1 MKNFSRV
8 FSGKSL
14 LASVL
19 LCASMGFVPALLAQ
33 SKQPTSKPATSAVQ
47 KGPSKPAPVKS
58 SEVVAADEKA
68 KTDSAVVANEPVILA
83 TDTIFALQ
91 EKLMGH
97 TSSTESAA
105 ISPDGKWVATGGWDR
120 KVLLYALDSNGVF
133 KLSQTF
139 TGHNGAVTCLAFDAQ
154 STMLA
159 SGSKDFSLRVVD
171 LATGALK
178 FQTMDHRDALT
189 AVEFDASGKFVMS
202 ASADG
207 TIRLYDVAN
216 PTNNQKPR
224 FYTYGKPV
232 NDLITAPNG
241 KTFYLANNS
250 NNDVEAID
258 FTGKVYQRFVGVH
271 TMPVNCLA
279 ISNNKR
285 LLVTGGNDKSVVIWD
300 IATAKPL
307 KTLLGHTWKVN
318 SVSFS
323 RNDQYLVTTGNDGEV
338 RVWDVNTGACV
349 STQKNLITAAREAV
363 FTPNMK
369 RLIVAGKMVAQ
380 GSTYGALVYTT
391 PPIWH
396 KAKAKPVKSEPVKP
410 GAPAVKPG
418 SATSRP
424 TTKPTPK
431 R

>member
-1 MKNFSRV
+1 MKTFVFNLSR
-8 FSGKSL
+8 KSL
-14 LASVL
+14 VVS
-19 LCASMGFVPALLAQ
+19 ALLLMNSTSVNSLMAQ
-33 SKQPTSKPATSAVQ
+33 SKQPSGKPVTAGKPATAGKPVATTTATAVS
-47 KGPSKPAPVKS
+47 P
-58 SEVVAADEKA
+58 ETTKA
-68 KTDSAVVANEPVILA
+68 NSTMLTDSAAVILP

-105 ISPDGKWVATGGWDR
+105 ISPNGKWVATGGWDR

-154 STMLA
+154 STLLA

-171 LATGALK
+171 VATGALK
-178 FQTMDHRDALT
+178 FQTMDHKDAIT
-189 AVEFDASGKFVMS
+189 AVEFDAAGKFVMT
-202 ASADG
+202 ASVDG

-224 FYTYGKPV
+224 VYSYGKPV
-232 NDLITAPNG
+232 NDLLTAPNG
-241 KTFYLANNS
+241 KTFYIANNS
-250 NNDVEAID
+250 NNDVESID
-258 FTGKVYQRFVGVH
+258 FTGRVYQRFVGVH

-279 ISNNKR
+279 LSNNKR

-300 IATAKPL
+300 IATGKPL
-307 KTLLGHTWKVN
+307 KTMLGHTWKVN

-323 RNDQYLVTTGNDGEV
+323 RNDQYLVSTGNDGEV

-349 STQKNLITAAREAV
+349 SVQKNLITTAREAV

-369 RLIVAGKMVAQ
+369 RMIVAGKMVAQ
-380 GSTYGALVYTT
+380 GSTYGAVVYTT

-396 KAKAKPVKSEPVKP
+396 RAKPKPVKPAPVKP
-410 GAPAVKPG
+410 VTPANKP
-418 SATSRP
+418 AA
-424 TTKPTPK
+424 KPTPK

>member
-1 MKNFSRV
+1 MKMTSIFLRN
-8 FSGKSL
+8 KSL
-14 LASVL
+14 IASIL
-19 LCASMGFVPALLAQ
+19 LWATVASYNHLVAQ
-33 SKQPTSKPATSAVQ
+33 TKQPTAKPAAAKSGGTA
-47 KGPSKPAPVKS
+47 KPA
-58 SEVVAADEKA
+58 A
-68 KTDSAVVANEPVILA
+68 KPNAPASDNALTGTPGETARIDSAVVADLPVILA

-105 ISPDGKWVATGGWDR
+105 ISPNGKWVATGGWDR
-120 KVLLYALDSNGVF
+120 KILLYSLDSNGMF
-133 KLSQTF
+133 KLAQTF
-139 TGHNGAVTCLAFDAQ
+139 TGHNGAITCLAFDAQ

-171 LATGALK
+171 VTTGALK
-178 FQTMDHRDALT
+178 FQTMDHRDAIT
-189 AVEFDASGKFVMS
+189 AVEFDASGKFAMT

-232 NDLITAPNG
+232 NDLLTAPNG
-241 KTFYLANNS
+241 KTFYIANNS
-250 NNDVEAID
+250 NNDVESID

-279 ISNNKR
+279 LSNNKR

-300 IATAKPL
+300 IATGKPL
-307 KTLLGHTWKVN
+307 KTLLGHGWKVN

-323 RNDQYLVTTGNDGEV
+323 RNDQYLVSTGNDGEV
-338 RVWDVNTGACV
+338 RVWDANTGVCV
-349 STQKNLITAAREAV
+349 SVQKNLITAAREAV

-369 RLIVAGKMVAQ
+369 RMIVAGKMVAQ
-380 GSTYGALVYTT
+380 GATYGALVYTT

-396 KAKAKPVKSEPVKP
+396 AAKTKPVKPEPIK
-410 GAPAVKPG
+410 
-418 SATSRP
+418 SATP
-424 TTKPTPK
+424 GTKPTPK
-431 R
+431 PTPKR

>member
-1 MKNFSRV
+1 MKTSFVS
-8 FSGKSL
+8 FCGKLLMVCAVAIVASL
-14 LASVL
+14 NPLV
-19 LCASMGFVPALLAQ
+19 AQ
-33 SKQPTSKPATSAVQ
+33 SQKTAPKTAPTNKTTVKPATAQVSATDNPIAEAST
-47 KGPSKPAPVKS
+47 PSVPS
-58 SEVVAADEKA
+58 I
-68 KTDSAVVANEPVILA
+68 DSTAPVILH
-83 TDTIFALQ
+83 TDTIFSLQ

-105 ISPDGKWVATGGWDR
+105 ISPNGKWLATGGWDR
-120 KVLLYALDSNGVF
+120 KVLLYSVDSNGVF

-154 STMLA
+154 SSLLA

-171 LATGALK
+171 VVTGELK
-178 FQTMDHRDALT
+178 FQTMDHRDAVT
-189 AVEFDASGKFVMS
+189 AIEFDPSGKFVMT

-224 FYTYGKPV
+224 VYSYGKPV
-232 NDLITAPNG
+232 NDFITAPNG
-241 KTFYLANNS
+241 KTFYVANNG

-258 FTGKVYQRFVGVH
+258 FTGKVYQRFVGLH
-271 TMPVNCLA
+271 TMPVNCLT

-285 LLVTGGNDKSVVIWD
+285 MLVTGGNDKSVIIWD
-300 IATAKPL
+300 IATAAPI

-323 RNDQYLVTTGNDGEV
+323 RNDQYLVSTGNDGEV

-349 STQKNLITAAREAV
+349 SAQKNLITAAREAV

-369 RLIVAGKMVAQ
+369 RLVVAGKMVAQ
-380 GSTYGALVYTT
+380 GNTYGALVYST

-396 KAKAKPVKSEPVKP
+396 KSKAMPAKPQPIKP
-410 GAPAVKPG
+410 
-418 SATSRP
+418 ATS
-424 TTKPTPK
+424 TNKPTPK
-431 R
+431 PAPKR